1 MNDVRLSGT
10 KLNGAGAEAHF
21 PKPGETL
28 PILGPRV
35 AIIGNA
41 GGGKSTLARKIAK
54 ALDIPL
60 THVDSVQYQSGWERT
75 DTAECDRIL
84 HAAAGQA
91 SWVID
96 GFGSDH
102 LIEQRIQLADTVVL
116 IDFPLWRHYWWAGKR
131 QWAARHG
138 QRNELPENCPEF
150 SLTHTRKLF
159 GIMWLVHRDYTP
171 WFRKLLEHKSGNGHV
186 VIIRQPA
193 QWNRLA
199 DSLEQMSTGPAN

>member
-1 MNDVRLSGT
+1 MNPE
-10 KLNGAGAEAHF
+10 GAEAHF
-21 PKPGETL
+21 PKSAEPM

-41 GGGKSTLARKIAK
+41 GGGKSTLAGKLGK
-54 ALDIPL
+54 ALDAPV

-84 HAAAGQA
+84 DAAAAQA

-96 GFGSDH
+96 GFGSDY

-131 QWAARHG
+131 QWAARQG
-138 QRNELPENCPEF
+138 QRSELPENCPEF
-150 SLTHTRKLF
+150 SFAHTRKLF

-171 WFRKLLEHKSGNGHV
+171 WFRKLLEHKSGNGRV

-199 DSLEQMSTGPAN
+199 DSLEQMSAGSAN

>member
-1 MNDVRLSGT
+1 MNDVSLSGT
-10 KLNGAGAEAHF
+10 RVNCEGAEAQF
-21 PKPGETL
+21 PKSGEPM

-41 GGGKSTLARKIAK
+41 GGGKSTLARKISQ
-54 ALDIPL
+54 ALDIPV
-60 THVDSVQYQSGWERT
+60 THVDSVQYRSGWQRT
-75 DTAECDRIL
+75 DTAKCDRIL
-84 HAAAGQA
+84 DATAGQA

-138 QRNELPENCPEF
+138 QRSELPGNCPEF
-150 SLTHTRKLF
+150 SFAHTRKLF
-159 GIMWLVHRDYTP
+159 AIMWLVHRDYTP
-171 WFRKLLEHKSGNGHV
+171 RFRRLVKHKSANGRV
-186 VIIRQPA
+186 IIIRQPA

-199 DSLEQMSTGPAN
+199 NRLAEMSTGSAN